1 MYYRN
6 NYYMGKTE
14 KDILFIGALD
24 LPNIPGAGDTVKNQF
39 LLEYMSAY
47 RSVDYIDTFY
57 WRKKPT
63 LLFSII
69 RKALFGGYKAI
80 VYSVSNVSAYK
91 LTRLF
96 SILPVKSKLIYFM
109 IGGYTPVKIASGE
122 YSAKPFKKL
131 DKIIVEA
138 DKVIELYDKVGI
150 HNTLRVYNF
159 KPFTY
164 IPDLSVS
171 RKGQVKFF
179 FLSRITEMKGAF
191 LICDAVSSLNKL
203 GYDKDFS
210 VDFFGPI
217 SPEIK
222 ERFLAALNELPNVA
236 YKGFLDLRDES
247 NYSVLADYDAMLFP
261 TMHLTEGFPGV
272 IADAAIAGVPVIAA
286 DWNYADELLIKPNCG
301 YVIQKGSVTEL
312 ADKMKY
318 VVDNRLENN
327 ELRANCIKQAQIYKM
342 SNILTENLL
351 NEIGI

>member
-1 MYYRN
+1 MF
-6 NYYMGKTE
+6 MKLF

-24 LPNIPGAGDTVKNQF
+24 LPNVPSAGDTVKNQF
-39 LLEYMSAY
+39 LLEYMRTY

-63 LLFSII
+63 LLFKII
-69 RKALFGGYKAI
+69 WKALFGRYKAI

-91 LTRLF
+91 LTRIF
-96 SILPVKSKLIYFM
+96 SILPIKSKLIYFM
-109 IGGYTPVKIASGE
+109 IGGYTPIKIASGE
-122 YSAKPFKKL
+122 YSDKPFKKL

-138 DKVIELYDKVGI
+138 DKVIELYDNVGI
-150 HNTLRVYNF
+150 NNTLRVYNF

-164 IPDLSVS
+164 VPDIDVS
-171 RKGQVKFF
+171 RNGEVKFF

-203 GYDKDFS
+203 GYGKTFS
-210 VDFFGPI
+210 VDFYGPI

-222 ERFLAALNELPNVA
+222 ERFLTVVNELPNVA
-236 YKGFLDLRDES
+236 YKGFLDLRDEK

-286 DWNYADELLIKPNCG
+286 EWNYSEELLLRPNCG
-301 YVIQKGSVTEL
+301 YVVQKGSANDL
-312 ADKMKY
+312 ADKMIY
-318 VVDNRLENN
+318 VIDNRTENN
-327 ELRANCIKQAQIYKM
+327 SLRANCIKQAQIYKM
-342 SNILTENLL
+342 SNILTEDLL

>member
-1 MYYRN
+1 
-6 NYYMGKTE
+6 MGKRI

-24 LPNIPGAGDTVKNQF
+24 LPNVPRAGDTVKNQY
-39 LLEYMSAY
+39 LLEYMRTY

-69 RKALFGGYKAI
+69 IKALFGRYKAI

-109 IGGYTPVKIASGE
+109 IGGYTPIKIASGE

-164 IPDLSVS
+164 IPDINVT
-171 RKGQVKFF
+171 RNGKVKFF

-191 LICDAVSSLNKL
+191 LICEAVSYLNKL
-203 GYDKDFS
+203 GYDRNLS
-210 VDFFGPI
+210 VDFYGPI

-222 ERFLAALNELPNVA
+222 DRFTCIVDELPNVSH
-236 YKGFLDLRDES
+236 KGFLDLRDES
-247 NYSVLADYDAMLFP
+247 NYSVLAAYDAMLFP

-272 IADAAIAGVPVIAA
+272 IADAAIAGIPVIAA
-286 DWNYADELLIKPNCG
+286 EWNYADELLIKPKCG
-301 YVIQKGSVTEL
+301 YVIKKGSANEL

-318 VVDNRLENN
+318 VIENRSENN
-327 ELRANCIKQAQIYKM
+327 LLRANCLKQAEIYKI

>member
-1 MYYRN
+1 MSKRA
-6 NYYMGKTE
+6 

-24 LPNIPGAGDTVKNQF
+24 FPNIPGAGDTVKNQY
-39 LLEYMSAY
+39 LIKYIKTY
-47 RSVDYIDTFY
+47 RSVDYIDTYY
-57 WRKKPT
+57 WRKKPI
-63 LLFSII
+63 LLFTII
-69 RKALFGGYKAI
+69 CKALFGRYKAI

-96 SILPVKSKLIYFM
+96 SILPIKSKLIYSM
-109 IGGYTPVKIASGE
+109 IGGYTPIKIASGE

-150 HNTLRVYNF
+150 QNTLRVYNF

-164 IPDLSVS
+164 VPDITVS
-171 RKGQVKFF
+171 RNGKVKFF

-191 LICDAVSSLNKL
+191 LICDAVRSLIKS
-203 GYDKDFS
+203 GYSKEFS
-210 VDFFGPI
+210 VDFYGPI
-217 SPEIK
+217 SSEIR
-222 ERFLAALNELPNVA
+222 ERFLAELRELPNVS
-236 YKGFLDLRDES
+236 YKGFLDLRNEG

-286 DWNYADELLIKPNCG
+286 EWNYADELLIKPNCG
-301 YVIQKGSVTEL
+301 YVIKKGSANEL
-312 ADKMKY
+312 SDKMKY
-318 VVDNRLENN
+318 IIENRSENDL
-327 ELRANCIKQAQIYKM
+327 LRANCIKQAEIYKM

>member
-1 MYYRN
+1 MR
-6 NYYMGKTE
+6 KKS

-24 LPNIPGAGDTVKNQF
+24 LPNTPSAGDTVKNQF
-39 LLEYMSAY
+39 LLEYLSTY

-63 LLFSII
+63 LLFCII
-69 RKALFGGYKAI
+69 CKALFGRYNAI

-91 LTRLF
+91 LARIF
-96 SILPVKSKLIYFM
+96 SILPIKSKLIYCM
-109 IGGYTPVKIASGE
+109 IGGYTPIKIASGE

-150 HNTLRVYNF
+150 KNTLRVYNF

-164 IPDLSVS
+164 VPDISVS
-171 RKGQVKFF
+171 RKGEVKFF

-191 LICDAVSSLNKL
+191 LICDAVHSLNKS
-203 GYDKDFS
+203 GYGKEFSIDFY
-210 VDFFGPI
+210 GPI

-222 ERFLAALNELPNVA
+222 DRFTSIVDELPNVS

-286 DWNYADELLIKPNCG
+286 DWNYADELLIRPQCG
-301 YVIQKGSVTEL
+301 YVIQKGCVTEL
-312 ADKMKY
+312 TDKMKY
-318 VVDNRLENN
+318 IVENRLKNN
-327 ELRANCIKQAQIYKM
+327 LLRANCIRQAQIYKM
-342 SNILTENLL
+342 SNILTEKLL